1 MVDKATPSP
10 ESISDGQFQ
19 RALKSYPAC
28 LAAISDAKGAKPG
41 QKTLASLDEYRYET
55 ALKTFGSVESDV
67 AMGLDDV
74 ETLVEWK
81 LRHGKFRPTLMK
93 LVLSNDPSFVK
104 DTVQKAVR
112 HYRDKSDVS
121 GALKILT
128 QLKGIGPATA
138 SLLLAVHDADVIF
151 FADEAFSWLCS
162 AGPTPTIKYTLKEY
176 TELNGRARAL
186 ANRLGVKAVDVERV
200 AFVLLRQLGE
210 AGAPRP
216 DKPPTTS
223 PADHTGKRQPA
234 KRAASSHNP
243 DAEIPVRRSKRV
255 RQT

>member
-1 MVDKATPSP
+1 
-10 ESISDGQFQ
+10 
-19 RALKSYPAC
+19 
-28 LAAISDAKGAKPG
+28 
-41 QKTLASLDEYRYET
+41 
-55 ALKTFGSVESDV
+55 
-67 AMGLDDV
+67 
-74 ETLVEWK
+74 
-81 LRHGKFRPTLMK
+81 MK

-104 DTVQKAVR
+104 DTIQKGVK

-138 SLLLAVHDADVIF
+138 SLLLAVHDADNVIF

-162 AGPTPTIKYTLKEY
+162 TGSTPTIKYTLKEY

-210 AGAPRP
+210 TSAPRP
-216 DKPPTTS
+216 DKPPTIS
-223 PADHTGKRQPA
+223 PADHTGKRKPA
-234 KRAASSHNP
+234 KRAASSHSP
-243 DAEIPVRRSKRV
+243 GAEMPVRRSKRV